1 MERITTTSETE
12 MTLYSERIGGGA
24 VNQGL
29 SDRLARELEEMRE
42 QGVLKVLRHIEGAQS
57 STVRMEGFGEVVN
70 LCSNNYLGLC
80 DEPSVTDAVRDGVER
95 YGAGTSSVRFIC
107 GTFTV
112 HRELE
117 EQIADFL
124 GTEASITYTS
134 CWNANEGLFAP
145 LLGPE
150 DVLVSDA
157 LNHASIIDGIR
168 LCKAQRKIYGHMD
181 MGELEE
187 ILAGSQDARHRLVVT
202 DGVFSMEGEIAPL
215 PKIREL
221 CDRYD
226 AIMVIDDSH
235 ATGVLGETGRGT
247 PEHFGMHGEVDI
259 VTSTLGK
266 ALGGMAGGFTAGSRD
281 LCEYLTQ
288 NSRTQLFTNA
298 IAPPS
303 ACGALAAIRHLE
315 SHPELIGR
323 LQANTGYFR
332 DELVSLGYH
341 PIEGDTP
348 IVPVVVGA
356 TSDAI
361 ALSDRLLDEGV
372 FVIGFGFPVVPKGE
386 ARIRCQISAAHSSED
401 LDRALAALE
410 KVGRMLGLI

>member
-1 MERITTTSETE
+1 
-12 MTLYSERIGGGA
+12 MTLYSERIGGTTL
-24 VNQGL
+24 NQGL
-29 SDRLARELEEMRE
+29 SERLARELGEMRDR
-42 QGVLKVLRHIEGAQS
+42 GVLKTLRYIEGPQS
-57 STVRMEGFGEVVN
+57 AVVRLEGFGEVVN
-70 LCSNNYLGLC
+70 LCSNNYVGLC
-80 DEPSVTDAVRDGVER
+80 DEPSVMQAVRDGVDR

-107 GTFTV
+107 GTFTI

-117 EQIADFL
+117 EGIADFL

-145 LLGPE
+145 VLGEE
-150 DVLVSDA
+150 DVLISDA

-168 LCKAQRKIYGHMD
+168 LCKAQRKIYRHMD
-181 MGELEE
+181 MDHLREVLE
-187 ILAGSQDARHRLVVT
+187 ASRDARHRLVIT

-215 PKIREL
+215 PEIREL
-221 CDRYD
+221 CDRFD

-247 PEHFGMHGEVDI
+247 PEHFGMHGEMDI

-266 ALGGMAGGFTAGSRD
+266 ALGGMAGGFIASTRD
-281 LCEYLTQ
+281 LCDYLTQ
-288 NSRTQLFTNA
+288 VSRTQLFTNA
-298 IAPPS
+298 VPPHS

-315 SHPELIGR
+315 GHPELVSK
-323 LQANTGYFR
+323 LKANTDYFR
-332 DELVSLGYH
+332 ERLLELGYR

-348 IVPVVVGA
+348 IVPVIIGE

-361 ALSDRLLDEGV
+361 ALSNQLLAEGV

-386 ARIRCQISAAHSSED
+386 ARIRCQISASHEREH
-401 LDRALAALE
+401 LDRALDALK
-410 KVGRMLGLI
+410 KVGGELGLI

>member
-1 MERITTTSETE
+1 
-12 MTLYSERIGGGA
+12 MTLYSETVGGGS

-29 SDRLARELEEMRE
+29 SDRLSHKLSTMRE
-42 QGVLKVLRHIEGAQS
+42 QGIFKVLRHIEGPQS
-57 STVRMEGFGEVVN
+57 AVIELEGYGEVVN

-80 DEPSVTDAVRDGVER
+80 DEPAVMQAVKEGVDR

-117 EQIADFL
+117 EQLADFL

-145 LLGPE
+145 LLGEE
-150 DVLVSDA
+150 DVLISDA

-168 LCKAQRKIYGHMD
+168 LCKAKLKIYRHMD
-181 MGELEE
+181 MNDLAEL
-187 ILAGSQDARHRLVVT
+187 LRGSREARHRLVIT

-215 PKIREL
+215 PEIREL

-226 AIMVIDDSH
+226 AIMVVDDSH

-247 PEHFGMHGEVDI
+247 PEHCGMHGEVDI

-266 ALGGMAGGFTAGSRD
+266 ALGGMAGGFTASTRD
-281 LCEYLTQ
+281 VCDYLTQ
-288 NSRTQLFTNA
+288 GSRTQLFTNA
-298 IAPPS
+298 VPPHS
-303 ACGALAAIRHLE
+303 ACGAIAAVRHLE
-315 SHPELIGR
+315 AHPELVAR
-323 LQANTGYFR
+323 LRESTAYFR
-332 DELVSLGYH
+332 EGLLELGYR

-348 IVPVVVGA
+348 IVPVIVGETA
-356 TSDAI
+356 DAI
-361 ALSDRLLDEGV
+361 ALSNQLLDEGV
-372 FVIGFGFPVVPKGE
+372 FVIGFGFPVVPKGQ
-386 ARIRCQISAAHSSED
+386 ARIRCQISAAHDREH
-401 LDRALAALE
+401 LDRALEAL
-410 KVGRMLGLI
+410 KNVGRRLGVV

>member
-1 MERITTTSETE
+1 
-12 MTLYSERIGGGA
+12 MTLYSETVGGGS

-29 SDRLARELEEMRE
+29 SDRLSRELSTMRE
-42 QGVLKVLRHIEGAQS
+42 QGIFKVLRHIEGPQS
-57 STVRMEGFGEVVN
+57 AIIELEGYGEVVN

-80 DEPSVTDAVRDGVER
+80 DEPAVRQAVKRGVDR

-117 EQIADFL
+117 EQLADFL

-145 LLGPE
+145 LLGEE
-150 DVLVSDA
+150 DVLISDA

-168 LCKAQRKIYGHMD
+168 LCRAQRKIYRHMD
-181 MGELEE
+181 MNELAE
-187 ILAGSQDARHRLVVT
+187 ILRGSREARHRLVVT

-226 AIMVIDDSH
+226 AIMVVDDSH

-247 PEHFGMHGEVDI
+247 PEHCGMHGEVDI
-259 VTSTLGK
+259 ITSTLGK
-266 ALGGMAGGFTAGSRD
+266 ALGGMAGGFTASTRD
-281 LCEYLTQ
+281 VCDYLTQ
-288 NSRTQLFTNA
+288 GSRTQLFTNA
-298 IAPPS
+298 VPPHS
-303 ACGALAAIRHLE
+303 ACGAIAAVRHLE
-315 SHPELIGR
+315 AHPELVAR
-323 LQANTGYFR
+323 LRESTAYFR
-332 DELVSLGYH
+332 EGLLELGYR

-348 IVPVVVGA
+348 IVPVIVGETA
-356 TSDAI
+356 DAI
-361 ALSDRLLDEGV
+361 ALSNQLLDEGV
-372 FVIGFGFPVVPKGE
+372 FVIGFGFPVVPEGQ
-386 ARIRCQISAAHSSED
+386 ARIRCQISAAHEREH
-401 LDRALAALE
+401 LDRALDAL
-410 KVGRMLGLI
+410 KSVGRRLGVV